1 MPAKISFKIYLFLSF
16 LRMLVSKILAR
27 ITQHAKLGLQTGTIS
42 VCVLM
47 DLDLKAMIVM
57 RVRNLIFLFRQKRNV

>member
-27 ITQHAKLGLQTGTIS
+27 ITQNAKLGLQTGTIS

-57 RVRNLIFLFRQKRNV
+57 RVRNLTIFLRQKRNV

>member
-1 MPAKISFKIYLFLSF
+1 
-16 LRMLVSKILAR
+16 MLVSRIPAR
-27 ITQHAKLGLQTGTIS
+27 IMQHAKLALQTETIS

-57 RVRNLIFLFRQKRNV
+57 RVRNLILLLRQKNDA

>member
-1 MPAKISFKIYLFLSF
+1 
-16 LRMLVSKILAR
+16 MLVREILAK
-27 ITQHAKLGLQTGTIS
+27 ITQHAKLGLQTETIS

-57 RVRNLIFLFRQKRNV
+57 RVRNLILLLV

>member
-27 ITQHAKLGLQTGTIS
+27 IMQRAKLGLQTETIS

>member
-1 MPAKISFKIYLFLSF
+1 
-16 LRMLVSKILAR
+16 MLVRKILAR
-27 ITQHAKLGLQTGTIS
+27 ITQHVRLGLQTETIS

-57 RVRNLIFLFRQKRNV
+57 RVRNLILLLV

>member
-1 MPAKISFKIYLFLSF
+1 
-16 LRMLVSKILAR
+16 MLVREILVR
-27 ITQHAKLGLQTGTIS
+27 ITQHAKLGLQTETIS

-57 RVRNLIFLFRQKRNV
+57 RVRNLILLLV

>member
-1 MPAKISFKIYLFLSF
+1 
-16 LRMLVSKILAR
+16 MLVSKILAR